1 MIKSMSTFLLISL
14 VLTSFLFYKC
24 SKKNTDEHK
33 EMAVNIY
40 LVALEGSTLQGKTIG
55 CNDLLVPISK
65 NVLIEKNKVESAMTG
80 LFAAKNTDE
89 LINFIKGPGLFL
101 YQVTI
106 SNGIAEIY
114 LKGDFAISNVCDIPR
129 IQEQL
134 YETAKQFSDVKE
146 VKIFINAQSLESYL
160 SLSKQG
166 FN

>member
-1 MIKSMSTFLLISL
+1 MIKSMRVFLLSSL

-24 SKKNTDEHK
+24 SKKDTDEPK
-33 EMAVNIY
+33 ETAVNIY
-40 LVALEGSTLQGKTIG
+40 MVALEGSTLQGKIIG
-55 CNDLLVPISK
+55 CNDILVPIPK
-65 NVLIEKNKVESAMTG
+65 NVLIENNEVETAMTE

-89 LINFIKGPGLFL
+89 LKNFIKGPGLFL

-114 LKGDFAISNVCDIPR
+114 LKGDFHISSVCDIPR
-129 IQEQL
+129 IQGQL